1 MKFNE
6 AIESQYKSAL
16 IRSEA
21 VGERAFR
28 ENAWAQYTRLG
39 LPDRKTETWKYTSLT
54 GVTRA
59 EWPLASESIQVPAE
73 ALELVARW
81 KDLFDVLIL
90 VNGEPR
96 GMPPAG
102 VSVLNFSSAHRVEFE
117 DGWIGLS
124 AALARPGF
132 ELHVGSGVVLPKPL
146 LIVHSYSGERGLSPS
161 LHRISLEP
169 GARAEIAEVFLGGHP
184 AAGAAIV
191 SSAGESQSI
200 RAGADTNSRSYFRSE
215 ITLAELGAG
224 AELSWLRIQNEGT
237 EAHHFSDVQC
247 QLSEDAKLHS
257 VQING
262 GAAWSRS
269 TLRAEITGERAEAYV
284 SGITFARG
292 AQHSDQRVEIR
303 HLAGNTISQQL
314 FKGVLKDRSRGILNG
329 KIYIAK
335 GAQKVA
341 SSQLNHNLLLSP
353 QAEANTKPE
362 LEIYADDVKAN
373 HGASIGR
380 MDEDRMFY
388 LMSRGITRAA
398 AQHMLA
404 RAFVN
409 DVLMKMPSS
418 ALFKIGEEAV
428 ESILPDFSVE
438 LEAGV

>member
-1 MKFNE
+1 MTGSRNTELAHENGTMKFTE

-39 LPDRKTETWKYTSLT
+39 LPDRKTESWKYTSLT
-54 GVTRA
+54 AVTRA
-59 EWPLASESIQVPAE
+59 EWPLASESIQIPTE

-81 KDLFDVLIL
+81 KNEYDILIL

-96 GMPPAG
+96 GMPPSG
-102 VSVLNFSSAHRVEFE
+102 ISVLNFSAAHRVEFE
-117 DGWIGLS
+117 DGWIGMS

-132 ELHVGSGVVLPKPL
+132 ELRVGRDVTLAKPL

-169 GARAEIAEVFLGGHP
+169 GARAEIAEVFLGG
-184 AAGAAIV
+184 
-191 SSAGESQSI
+191 SSAEVSG
-200 RAGADTNSRSYFRSE
+200 TYFRSE

-224 AELSWLRIQNEGT
+224 AELSWMRIQQEGA
-237 EAHHFSDVQC
+237 EAHHFSDIQC
-247 QLSEDAKLHS
+247 QLSEDAKLYS

-262 GAAWSRS
+262 GAIWSRS
-269 TLRAEITGERAEAYV
+269 SMRAEITGERAEAYIN
-284 SGITFARG
+284 GITFARG
-292 AQHSDQRVEIR
+292 AQHSDQRVEVR

-314 FKGVLKDRSRGILNG
+314 FKGVLKDRSRGVLNG

-341 SSQLNHNLLLSP
+341 SSQLNHNLLLTP
-353 QAEANTKPE
+353 LAEANTKPE

-380 MDEDRMFY
+380 MDEERMFY

-418 ALFKIGEEAV
+418 ILFNLGEEAV
-428 ESILPDFSVE
+428 ESILPHFSVE

>member
-1 MKFNE
+1 MKFTE
-6 AIESQYKSAL
+6 AIESQYKNAL

-28 ENAWAQYTRLG
+28 ENAWAQYSRLG
-39 LPDRKTETWKYTSLT
+39 LPDRKTESWKYTSLT
-54 GVTRA
+54 AVTRA
-59 EWPLASESIQVPAE
+59 EWPLASESIQIPAE

-81 KDLFDVLIL
+81 KNEYDILIL

-102 VSVLNFSSAHRVEFE
+102 VSVLNFSAAHRVEFE
-117 DGWIGLS
+117 DGWIGMS

-132 ELHVGSGVVLPKPL
+132 ELRVGQGVTLAKPL
-146 LIVHSYSGERGLSPS
+146 LVVHSYSGERGLSPS
-161 LHRISLEP
+161 LHRISLET
-169 GARAEIAEVFLGGHP
+169 GARAEIAEVFLGGGSTE
-184 AAGAAIV
+184 ASDA
-191 SSAGESQSI
+191 
-200 RAGADTNSRSYFRSE
+200 YFRSE

-224 AELSWLRIQNEGT
+224 AELSWLRIQQEGA

-262 GAAWSRS
+262 GAVWSRS
-269 TLRAEITGERAEAYV
+269 SMRAEITGERAEAYIN
-284 SGITFARG
+284 GITFARG
-292 AQHSDQRVEIR
+292 TQHSDQRVEVR

-314 FKGVLKDRSRGILNG
+314 FKGVLKDRSRGVLNG

-341 SSQLNHNLLLSP
+341 SSQLNHNLLLTP
-353 QAEANTKPE
+353 LAEANTKPE

-380 MDEDRMFY
+380 MDEERMFY

-418 ALFKIGEEAV
+418 ILFKLGEEAV
-428 ESILPDFSVE
+428 ESILPHFSVE